1 MVRITDFMGR
11 VGEYLPGNDRVG
23 EALGRRVGQVF
34 DTTVDTSDAQREAQD
49 EGNRSRERI
58 YSENAGL
65 SSGFTGEF
73 APQVLGPGVL
83 ENFLGMSHAEI
94 MRFVES
100 ISPGEMYESVAS
112 WRQLAADTAAAAKA
126 FQAGILGQV
135 NEGWTGLAAE
145 SAKQKVTEY
154 VNDTGDLEQAALLV
168 ANKVE
173 EAYSGFN
180 QVVAQMPHPPEQP
193 GSITSAV
200 IGAIPVVGSSASA
213 AMSMAYEGRSEN
225 AQNRAREVMDT
236 VYKPVAT
243 QSDTNVPRI
252 PGPAVPGVPEQ
263 SGGGTPSVPSSGAG
277 TPSSGTPGS
286 PSDTGDPD
294 QQDTPADTDPGED
307 PSAAEEPDTSTD
319 SSDDGTSTETDDSST
334 DDEPTSQSPN
344 STVPAST
351 VPTSTTPTTTD
362 PTRTGTPAG
371 PGSPGSPGTPTATP
385 APGRSIPGT
394 GMPDQA
400 AAAAAARTASTAAG
414 RTGMTGM
421 PGMMS
426 GARGKG
432 DDDGE
437 HQAPDYLRRVQEE
450 LLPQDQRAVPP
461 VIGGD

>member
-11 VGEYLPGNDRVG
+11 VGELLPGNDRVG
-23 EALGRRVGQVF
+23 EALGRKVGQVF
-34 DTTVDTSDAQREAQD
+34 DSTVDTSDAQRDAQD
-49 EGNRSRERI
+49 EGNRSRDRI

-73 APQVLGPGVL
+73 APPVLGPAVL
-83 ENFLGMSHAEI
+83 ENFLGMSHEEI
-94 MRFVES
+94 MAFVRS
-100 ISPGEMYESVAS
+100 MRPGEMYESVRS
-112 WRQLAADTAAAAKA
+112 WRQLADDTAAAAEA
-126 FQAGILGQV
+126 FRAAIIGRV
-135 NEGWTGLAAE
+135 HEGWTGLAAE
-145 SAKQKVTEY
+145 AAQLKVTEY
-154 VNDTGDLEQAALLV
+154 VSDTDHLKQAALLV

-193 GSITSAV
+193 GSIASAV
-200 IGAIPVVGSSASA
+200 VGAIPVVGSSASA

-263 SGGGTPSVPSSGAG
+263 SGGGVPPG
-277 TPSSGTPGS
+277 TPSGTGTPSTGTPGS
-286 PSDTGDPD
+286 PSENANPD
-294 QQDTPADTDPGED
+294 QQDTAGTDPGDAPSTTDDPGTTTGTED
-307 PSAAEEPDTSTD
+307 ESTSTD
-319 SSDDGTSTETDDSST
+319 TDRDTDDSST
-334 DDEPTSQSPN
+334 DQPTSQSPD
-344 STVPAST
+344 STVPAGT
-351 VPTSTTPTTTD
+351 VPTSTTPTSTD
-362 PTRTGTPAG
+362 PTRTGTPSS
-371 PGSPGSPGTPTATP
+371 PSTPGSPGTPTATP

-394 GMPDQA
+394 VVPDQA
-400 AAAAAARTASTAAG
+400 AAAAAARTANQ
-414 RTGMTGM
+414 TGNRSGMMGM
-421 PGMMS
+421 PMS

-432 DDDGE
+432 DDDQE

-450 LLPQDQRAVPP
+450 LLPQDQKTVPP

>member
-1 MVRITDFMGR
+1 MGR

-34 DTTVDTSDAQREAQD
+34 DTTVDTSDAQRDAQD

-73 APQVLGPGVL
+73 APQVLGPGVM
-83 ENFLGMSHAEI
+83 ENFLGMSHEEI
-94 MRFVES
+94 MRFVQS
-100 ISPGEMYESVAS
+100 IEPGEMYESVSS
-112 WRQLAADTAAAAKA
+112 WRQLAEDTANAAKA
-126 FQAGILGQV
+126 FRAAILAQV
-135 NEGWTGLAAE
+135 NAGWTGLAAE
-145 SAKQKVTEY
+145 SAKAKVTEY
-154 VNDTGDLEQAALLV
+154 VTHMDGLEQAALLV

-200 IGAIPVVGSSASA
+200 VGAIPVVGSSASA

-252 PGPAVPGVPEQ
+252 PGPAVPGAQAP
-263 SGGGTPSVPSSGAG
+263 SGPGASVDSPSGPGTPTG
-277 TPSSGTPGS
+277 TAGS
-286 PSDTGDPD
+286 PSATGDPD
-294 QQDTPADTDPGED
+294 QKNEDGTDPGQD
-307 PSAAEEPDTSTD
+307 PSAADDTGTGTDTEDDTTATDTTPTGTSTD
-319 SSDDGTSTETDDSST
+319 QQAA
-334 DDEPTSQSPN
+334 PT
-344 STVPAST
+344 STVPSST
-351 VPTSTTPTTTD
+351 VPSSATPTSAD
-362 PTRTGTPAG
+362 PARTGTPAG
-371 PGSPGSPGTPTATP
+371 PGSPGSPGTPAVPP

-394 GMPDQA
+394 VLPDQA
-400 AAAAAARTASTAAG
+400 AAAAAARTANPAAS
-414 RTGMTGM
+414 RSGMMGM
-421 PGMMS
+421 PMS

-432 DDDGE
+432 DDDRE
-437 HQAPDYLRRVQEE
+437 HEIPDYLRRVQEE
-450 LLPQDQRAVPP
+450 LLPQDHRTVPP
-461 VIGGD
+461 VIGDD